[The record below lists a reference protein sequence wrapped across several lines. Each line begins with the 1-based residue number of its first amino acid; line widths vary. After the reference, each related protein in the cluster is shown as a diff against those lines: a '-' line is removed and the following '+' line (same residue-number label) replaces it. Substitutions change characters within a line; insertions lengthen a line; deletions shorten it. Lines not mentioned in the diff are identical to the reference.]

1 LSTGQILS
9 ILSNAY
15 AATITSGLSDPSS
28 PLPTFDII
36 FGPAYKGI
44 SFAATTVLTL
54 HTTYNLSFGFAYD
67 RKEPKDHGE
76 GGSLV
81 GSPIRGKKV
90 LVLDDVMTAGT
101 AIRNVIELV
110 KREGGEVVGVVQL
123 LDREEVGRDGKSSTI
138 REVGKEL
145 GGEGRVRS
153 ILKMRDLMKWL
164 EEKGK
169 LEVLEAMEV
178 YWEKYGVKD

>member
-1 LSTGQILS
+1 L
-9 ILSNAY
+9 
-15 AATITSGLSDPSS
+15 SS
-28 PLPTFDII
+28 PSAPFPQFDII

-44 SFAATTVLTL
+44 SLAAVTVLTL
-54 HTTYNLSFGFAYD
+54 HTTYNLSLGFAYD
-67 RKEPKDHGE
+67 RKEAKDHGE

-101 AIRNVIELV
+101 AIRNAIQLV
-110 KREGGEVVGVVQL
+110 TKEGGEVVGVVQL
-123 LDREEVGRDGKSSTI
+123 LDREEVGMDGKSSTV

-164 EEKGK
+164 EENGK
-169 LEVLEAMEV
+169 AEELEAMKT